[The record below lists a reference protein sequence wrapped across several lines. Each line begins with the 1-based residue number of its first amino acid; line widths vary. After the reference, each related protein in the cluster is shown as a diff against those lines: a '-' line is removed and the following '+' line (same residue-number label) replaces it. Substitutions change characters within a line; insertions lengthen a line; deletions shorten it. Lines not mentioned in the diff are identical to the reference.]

1 MVSINGSH
9 LVEALINGS
18 SSTWGSING
27 YIVSSRDGGG
37 GERGGGEGGFGPN
50 GLCSCLGQN
59 IHKPF
64 VILHTPTHKFKHH
77 NNNYY
82 VYMNIHIH

>member
-37 GERGGGEGGFGPN
+37 GERGGEEDLVRMVCVLVWVRTYINHLSYCIHPHT
-50 GLCSCLGQN
+50 SSN
-59 IHKPF
+59 IT
-64 VILHTPTHKFKHH
+64 IIIIMYT
-77 NNNYY
+77 
-82 VYMNIHIH
+82 